1 MQELKDSFRE
11 SYVRPIEP
19 KFKEKFHVMNKGQH
33 INVIKQ
39 CGLLL

>member
-19 KFKEKFHVMNKGQH
+19 KSKEVLHVMRDCKG
-33 INVIKQ
+33 INIVKQ